1 MTVKRRP
8 DTRGHEVQF
17 IREGSARKFA
27 VLPIE
32 VYEAMLAE
40 LEMVADIR
48 AYDGVKARNEETVPF
63 EMAKRLIAGES
74 PIRVWREHRG
84 LTITELA
91 SKTGLSR
98 SHLAQVESGKRRG
111 SGDALRA
118 IATAL
123 GLDLDDIAT

>member
-17 IREGSARKFA
+17 IREGRARKFA
-27 VLPIE
+27 VLPIKA
-32 VYEAMLAE
+32 YEAMLDE

-48 AYDGVKARNEETVPF
+48 AYDEVKARNEETIPF
-63 EMAKRLIAGES
+63 ELTKRMIAGES

-91 SKTGLSR
+91 RKTSLSR

-111 SGDALRA
+111 SSDALRA
-118 IATAL
+118 IAAAL
-123 GLDLDDIAT
+123 GRDLDDIAT